1 MNTKTALILAHLGAH
16 GKVTVKLDR
25 ASGLSTMT
33 ITKRKGGFVVGTI
46 PGGRLTSANLA
57 DIKATLIANSIY
69 VESWR

>member
-1 MNTKTALILAHLGAH
+1 MKAKTALILAHLDAN

-25 ASGLSTMT
+25 ASGLSTLT
-33 ITKRKGGFVVGTI
+33 ITKRKGGYVVGTI
-46 PGGRLTSANLA
+46 PGDRLTSANLA